1 MTPTDSI
8 QSVLSQMRQ
17 VANVAAAQPLAVANP
32 PSTSGSSFAA
42 EMAKALKEVSSAQLH
57 ASNLQQRFVVGDP
70 NVQLNDVMIN
80 MQKASIGFQSAVQVR
95 NKLVTAY
102 QTIASMPL

>member
-1 MTPTDSI
+1 MSNAIAPMHDM
-8 QSVLSQMRQ
+8 LSQMRSMAQ
-17 VANVAAAQPLAVANP
+17 VAGMAPSAQGVSGPAA
-32 PSTSGSSFAA
+32 GGFAA
-42 EMAKALKEVSSAQLH
+42 ELGKAIESVSQAQLN
-57 ASNLQQRFVVGDP
+57 SIQKQQDFALGKPGVE
-70 NVQLNDVMIN
+70 LNDVMID